1 MQVNDALRMLTEH
14 VNKHSDNKYQHSVLD
29 TEKALVEP
37 KFTLLTANKY
47 LARYLATA
55 GEKQAQMEDLLKAA
69 HFVLFE
75 LQARVN
81 SARNVE
87 APQVGASS
95 CTAMPGI
102 KP

>member
-1 MQVNDALRMLTEH
+1 MKVDNAIQALVEH

-29 TEKALVEP
+29 TERPLTEP

-55 GEKQAQMEDLLKAA
+55 GEKQAQTEDLLKAL
-69 HFVLFE
+69 HFILFE
-75 LQARVN
+75 LQARIVKKN
-81 SARNVE
+81 
-87 APQVGASS
+87 Q
-95 CTAMPGI
+95 TT